1 MCMKQKAPK
10 VIAPAKVAA
19 PAKQQTAELDVNMTD
34 AETDAEV
41 KNKKRKGKRGLT
53 VSRGTGTQYSGGGTG
68 LNIPTRSA

>member
-1 MCMKQKAPK
+1 MCMKSKAPK

-41 KNKKRKGKRGLT
+41 KKKKRTGKKSLT

>member
-53 VSRGTGTQYSGGGTG
+53 VSRGTGMQYKGSGTG
-68 LNIPTRSA
+68 LTIPTKSA